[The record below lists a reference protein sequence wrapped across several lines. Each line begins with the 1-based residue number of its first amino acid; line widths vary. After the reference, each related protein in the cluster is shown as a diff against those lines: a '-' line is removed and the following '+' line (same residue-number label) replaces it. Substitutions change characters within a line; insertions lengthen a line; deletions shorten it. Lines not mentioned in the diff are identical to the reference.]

1 MHDDDYLWCML
12 DASREGRK
20 YFMMD
25 AGTQDVGYWSREDG
39 LVYNRL
45 CRDWME
51 GFTWWRFGTLEPI
64 ANELVDPTRHASF
77 WRSCFLSVLSIL
89 SDRKHLLMSRQISR
103 VPRDQTV
110 DADMEEQRVQLW
122 LPVDRQCIC
131 CNYLNLS
138 RESWIFYKNWKSL
151 KKPNS
156 II

>member
-51 GFTWWRFGTLEPI
+51 GFTWCEGLEHWNPTQTNWWTPPDMHHSGDLASCPSCPFCLTGNTSWCRGRFRGSLVIRLWTL
-64 ANELVDPTRHASF
+64 T
-77 WRSCFLSVLSIL
+77 WRSSVCSSGCLWI
-89 SDRKHLLMSRQISR
+89 DNVFAVTTWISLEK
-103 VPRDQTV
+103 VGYFIKTEK
-110 DADMEEQRVQLW
+110 A
-122 LPVDRQCIC
+122 
-131 CNYLNLS
+131 
-138 RESWIFYKNWKSL
+138 WKSQIL
-151 KKPNS
+151 
-156 II
+156 